1 MTNNKEIDNY
11 DLFGLKDEK
20 NKLFYLNIK
29 NLIDSYYKKIDKDI
43 DFDIYKSI
51 NDEYYR
57 VFMVLKLCMSDKDN
71 RISKKW
77 LK

>member
-29 NLIDSYYKKIDKDI
+29 NLIDSYYKKINKDI

-51 NDEYYR
+51 NDENEKNKILNLYYCE
-57 VFMVLKLCMSDKDN
+57 KIKIDKN
-71 RISKKW
+71 F
-77 LK
+77 

>member
-20 NKLFYLNIK
+20 NKFFYLNIK

-51 NDEYYR
+51 NDEKEKNKILNLYYCE
-57 VFMVLKLCMSDKDN
+57 KIKIDKN
-71 RISKKW
+71 F
-77 LK
+77 